1 MNIRLIIG
9 LLCVAFI
16 SYVSWC
22 SYDYGYKK
30 ARTEQIDSYESMIQQ
45 LKDDVG
51 KALQRERI
59 AYAKQEQIESNYLAK
74 HKEIEHNA
82 NSTIDEYRTNNVRL
96 RESLK
101 AKQCPDVSSVASST
115 SGNHAETTGGLLD
128 TDVEFL
134 IRQAARADQVAEQ
147 LAAAQ
152 QLRAMRVRQQLR
164 AIGVRQQLRAI

>member
-9 LLCVAFI
+9 LLWIAFI
-16 SYVSWC
+16 CFVSWC

-30 ARTEQIDSYESMIQQ
+30 ARTEQIDNYEDMIKQ
-45 LKDDVG
+45 LKADVD
-51 KALQRERI
+51 KALQRERD
-59 AYAKQEQIESNYLAK
+59 AYKKQEQIESDFLAK
-74 HKEIEHNA
+74 QKEIEHNA
-82 NSTIDEYRTNNVRL
+82 NSTIDEYHTNTVRL

-101 AKQCPDVSSVASST
+101 AKQCPDVSSVAGSA

-152 QLRAMRVRQQLR
+152 QLLEQDREVCNGQT
-164 AIGVRQQLRAI
+164 

>member
-9 LLCVAFI
+9 LLWIAFI
-16 SYVSWC
+16 CFVSWC

-30 ARTEQIDSYESMIQQ
+30 ARTEQIDNYEDMIKQ
-45 LKDDVG
+45 LKADVD
-51 KALQRERI
+51 KALQRERD
-59 AYAKQEQIESNYLAK
+59 AYKKQEQIESDFLAK
-74 HKEIEHNA
+74 QKEIEHNA
-82 NSTIDEYRTNNVRL
+82 NSTIDEYRTNTDRL

-101 AKQCPDVSSVASST
+101 AKQCPDVSSVAGST

-152 QLRAMRVRQQLR
+152 QLLEQDREVCNGQT
-164 AIGVRQQLRAI
+164 

>member
-1 MNIRLIIG
+1 MNIRLLWI
-9 LLCVAFI
+9 AFI
-16 SYVSWC
+16 CFVSWC

-30 ARTEQIDSYESMIQQ
+30 ARTEQIDNYEDMIKQ
-45 LKDDVG
+45 LKADVD

-59 AYAKQEQIESNYLAK
+59 AYAKQEKLESGFLAK
-74 HKEIEHNA
+74 QKEIEHNA
-82 NSTIDEYRTNNVRL
+82 NSTIDEYRTNTVRL

-101 AKQCPDVSSVASST
+101 AKQCPDVSSVAGST

-152 QLRAMRVRQQLR
+152 QLLEQDREVCNGQT
-164 AIGVRQQLRAI
+164 